1 MEATAR
7 SFEFEQKGPK
17 ETGSLRDIWNN
28 GYFWKGQFTRGADNR
43 LLLTRII
50 DRLTSV
56 SLQMAEKR
64 TAANELAG
72 YYKHV
77 TGSDMP
83 AAQKDR
89 LDAWVSRGYYVGD
102 YQMLSNAELAN
113 RRSRECCEYNDA
125 MGQGESSGKRKGP
138 MIPFSD
144 DDLFQKKRPDSD

>member
-1 MEATAR
+1 MGALAKAVT
-7 SFEFEQKGPK
+7 FEQETPK
-17 ETGSLRDIWNN
+17 ESGSLRDIWNN

-64 TAANELAG
+64 TAANDLAG
-72 YYKHV
+72 YYKHI

-83 AAQKDR
+83 DAQKER
-89 LDAWVSRGYYVGD
+89 LDEWASRGYNVDEYH
-102 YQMLSNAELAN
+102 MLSSSAIAM
-113 RRSRECCEYNDA
+113 RRGRECCEYSDEVD
-125 MGQGESSGKRKGP
+125 QGEIAGKRFAA

-144 DDLFQKKRPDSD
+144 DDLFQSRRNN